1 MLYTSYAGPAG
12 AAIIW
17 KLGPDA
23 QSIAIC
29 CTDGDP
35 AANPAVLDWSRF
47 PRDLIVASHFSHVIG
62 VYDLEGC
69 VRQGFL
75 PRLKTMNWSQSVT
88 IPAVAIR
95 SANHHL
101 RMLRWSCGSVPT
113 FCLSGLVLLLAIAL
127 IGWRW
132 RVRKIKGSP
141 ST

>member
-1 MLYTSYAGPAG
+1 M
-12 AAIIW
+12 
-17 KLGPDA
+17 
-23 QSIAIC
+23 
-29 CTDGDP
+29 
-35 AANPAVLDWSRF
+35 LDWSRF
-47 PRDLIVASHFSHVIG
+47 SRDLIVASHFSHVIG

-101 RMLRWSCGSVPT
+101 RMLR
-113 FCLSGLVLLLAIAL
+113 LVLWISSHLMYLVFVVLLAIAV
-127 IGWRW
+127 IGWRL